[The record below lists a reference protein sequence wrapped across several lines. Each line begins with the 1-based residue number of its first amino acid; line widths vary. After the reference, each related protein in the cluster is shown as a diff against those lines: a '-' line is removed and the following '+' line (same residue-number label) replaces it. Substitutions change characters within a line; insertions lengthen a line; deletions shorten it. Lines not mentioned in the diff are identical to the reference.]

1 MARRWLCF
9 SLGCP
14 GATRGVAGPRDRI
27 CKKTS
32 KRDVSNE
39 IPRAATPSRRH
50 PNRAP
55 LAPRETRPFTSI
67 SRGHS
72 SRETRACLF
81 RIGLNDFP
89 LRTDT

>member
-1 MARRWLCF
+1 MVRTWCVSHSGALVRQEGWLGQETGF
-9 SLGCP
+9 
-14 GATRGVAGPRDRI
+14 AKNKQAG
-27 CKKTS
+27 
-32 KRDVSNE
+32 VSNE

-55 LAPRETRPFTSI
+55 LAPRETRPVASI